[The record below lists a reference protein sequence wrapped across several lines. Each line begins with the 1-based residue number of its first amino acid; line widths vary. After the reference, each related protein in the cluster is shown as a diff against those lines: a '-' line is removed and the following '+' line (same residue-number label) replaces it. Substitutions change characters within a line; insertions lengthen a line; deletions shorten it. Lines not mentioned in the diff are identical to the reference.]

1 MVMPYAK
8 LEDNYYALAAQA
20 IIFFNLMSS
29 LAQPLDA
36 AMDVVLSTLLIGF
49 TALSVLLSTPF
60 GKKLKK
66 LFAKCA
72 KKRTKHA
79 KAADKATTSS
89 AEEDDGAAA
98 ISPAPAARTG
108 DLNA

>member
-36 AMDVVLSTLLIGF
+36 AMDVVLSTLLISF
-49 TALSVLLSTPF
+49 TALSVLLSVPF
-60 GKKLKK
+60 GKKL
-66 LFAKCA
+66 FS
-72 KKRTKHA
+72 KRTKHT
-79 KAADKATTSS
+79 KAATKASTSS
-89 AEEDDGAAA
+89 AEEDEGAAA

>member
-72 KKRTKHA
+72 KRAKHA
-79 KAADKATTSS
+79 KSADKASTSS